1 MLICSIV
8 WLEGPSQC
16 FLKAMK
22 GEQNSFKRILE
33 CWILICCLLVTQSL
47 RVFSVDIFRAKL
59 WSKPYCWRMKSFLEE
74 FTCSIFLK
82 MLDVVD
88 IFRAKLCSK
97 PSREDERVYSHFERK
112 YLHQIRMIRKTFW
125 LLRFHFFI
133 FQLQG
138 FFKPSL

>member
-1 MLICSIV
+1 M
-8 WLEGPSQC
+8 
-16 FLKAMK
+16 
-22 GEQNSFKRILE
+22 
-33 CWILICCLLVTQSL
+33 
-47 RVFSVDIFRAKL
+47 FSVDIFRAKL

-112 YLHQIRMIRKTFW
+112 YLHQIRRIRKTFW
-125 LLRFHFFI
+125 LLRFLFFLFSSYKGFLNLPYKGWLAI
-133 FQLQG
+133 AKLKPLSLFISLFQHCQMLSEALIIE
-138 FFKPSL
+138 K